1 MENKEI
7 NPRIWKGNAEFL
19 KDSKYY
25 IKDNIHYKFQQVGNT
40 EQLVDNNE
48 SITPTTDKGYL
59 DFNLVFEKLT
69 TLNKTE
75 EVLNVERFAKENAIF
90 IKKYQYKDSNTS
102 DVVRFGINTNKKEL
116 ETELSSYNEIIRTN
130 LSGNFLDKM
139 SNISGETNYGK
150 FIKAISPTDI
160 EKDIVNNAIEYL
172 KHTDNKT
179 VLVDVFPRVLKETAD
194 NKVGTIDLTKGI
206 ENHTALLYKILDNK
220 ILIIDPNNPQFS
232 AFLQNVSPDIIQSSY
247 RADDKIYTR
256 AGNSGPET
264 WRGCIDIAVKL
275 AFVLNNSQTNY
286 LDILSII
293 KSPEVKLITNNP
305 IIDDNIFYSKSHP
318 VREKQ
323 TSDFEIV
330 MLFNNNL
337 KQKAELFNKQQDF
350 LNNAKE
356 QADKKLLN
364 MFEDALIF
372 HHDISA
378 TDFNQEIQGCF
389 LMGEDN

>member
-1 MENKEI
+1 
-7 NPRIWKGNAEFL
+7 
-19 KDSKYY
+19 
-25 IKDNIHYKFQQVGNT
+25 
-40 EQLVDNNE
+40 
-48 SITPTTDKGYL
+48 
-59 DFNLVFEKLT
+59 
-69 TLNKTE
+69 
-75 EVLNVERFAKENAIF
+75 
-90 IKKYQYKDSNTS
+90 
-102 DVVRFGINTNKKEL
+102 
-116 ETELSSYNEIIRTN
+116 
-130 LSGNFLDKM
+130 
-139 SNISGETNYGK
+139 
-150 FIKAISPTDI
+150 
-160 EKDIVNNAIEYL
+160 
-172 KHTDNKT
+172 
-179 VLVDVFPRVLKETAD
+179 
-194 NKVGTIDLTKGI
+194 
-206 ENHTALLYKILDNK
+206 
-220 ILIIDPNNPQFS
+220 
-232 AFLQNVSPDIIQSSY
+232 LQNVSPDIIQSSY

-286 LDILSII
+286 LDIPSII

-364 MFEDALIF
+364 MFEDALIS